1 MKLFWDVLLYVLTSK
16 PYYSMNIT
24 LERPFAATEK
34 GRRKNNE
41 DYIYPLSEL
50 VNSEQRLFM
59 VCDGVGGAERGEV
72 ASALACDSFQTFF
85 NTFLDEDDPS
95 EDFINRA
102 VHYTESRFD
111 EYISQHPEAVGMAT
125 TMTLLYVGVSRI
137 TIAHIGDSR
146 VYQFRGGQAIY
157 KTDDHS
163 LVNSWVK
170 LGIITKDEAAVHPKK
185 NVITRAIMGAKN
197 SVCADVAFITD
208 VQDGDVFFM
217 CTDGVTEC
225 FSDEKLKNTILQERS
240 AESIKDGI
248 FEYCSKESNDNFSF
262 YILPVQSIQK
272 MTGYKQYLL
281 SFFYSFA

>member
-1 MKLFWDVLLYVLTSK
+1 MNK
-16 PYYSMNIT
+16 PAAMEIT

-34 GRRKNNE
+34 GKRKNNE
-41 DYIYPLSEL
+41 DFIYPLSEL
-50 VNSEQRLFM
+50 VNPAQRLFI
-59 VCDGVGGAERGEV
+59 VCDGVGGAEKGEV

-85 NTFLDEDDPS
+85 NTFLDEGDPS

-111 EYISQHPEAVGMAT
+111 EYITQHPEAKGMAT

-146 VYQFRGGQAIY
+146 IYQFREGRIINV
-157 KTDDHS
+157 TDDHS

-170 LGIITKDEAAVHPKK
+170 LGIVAKSEAAVHPQK
-185 NVITRAIMGAKN
+185 NVITRAISGAEN

-208 VQDGDVFFM
+208 VQEKDVFFM
-217 CTDGVTEC
+217 CTDGVTESY
-225 FSDEKLKNTILQERS
+225 SDEDFRNLFQPGMN
-240 AESIKDGI
+240 AESIKDEI
-248 FEYCSKESNDNFSF
+248 VEHCTEESKDNFSF
-262 YILPVQSIQK
+262 YIIPIQSIQK